1 MANENDDWYAYK
13 MLIMGELSD
22 LKKSLINLQEK
33 VSSMK
38 ETLVILQTKV
48 IFITSG
54 LGIAI
59 GIAINVISKLIQG

>member
-13 MLIMGELSD
+13 MLIMAELSD
-22 LKKSLINLQEK
+22 LKKSLNDLQEK
-33 VSSMK
+33 VSLIK
-38 ETLVILQTKV
+38 ETVTILQTKV

-59 GIAINVISKLIQG
+59 GVIINVGSNLLK